1 MKMKCIIV
9 DDEELAREGLED
21 HLRQI
26 EILEISGSCGSVAE
40 AHALLMR
47 GEVDL
52 MFLDIELPVMNG
64 LDFLESLRYPPIT
77 ILITAWANHALE
89 GFRLGVMDYLLK
101 PVIPL
106 RLMQSVNKAWEY
118 FLLRKQSE
126 VSDHIF
132 IRHSQLYEKVM
143 LADILY
149 IEGMQNYVVVHTP
162 SRKMITHLTF
172 KLLQESLP
180 SRNFLRIHKSF
191 IINLDH
197 VTAVENNMVR
207 IGEVAIT
214 VGAAQR
220 AAFMEQVVYRK
231 LLSK

>member
-1 MKMKCIIV
+1 MKCIIV

-21 HLRQI
+21 HLKQFDV
-26 EILEISGSCGSVAE
+26 LEITGSCGSIAE
-40 AHALLMR
+40 AHALLLR
-47 GEVDL
+47 EPIDL
-52 MFLDIELPVMNG
+52 MFLDIELPKVNG
-64 LDFLESLRYPPIT
+64 LDFLGSLRNPPIT
-77 ILITAWANHALE
+77 IMITAWADHALE

-101 PVIPL
+101 PVMPG
-106 RLMQSVNKAWEY
+106 RLLQAVNKAWEY
-118 FLLRKQSE
+118 FMLKKQSE
-126 VSDHIF
+126 ISDHIF
-132 IRHSQLYEKVM
+132 IRHTQIYEKVM

-162 SRKMITHLTF
+162 ARKMITHLTF
-172 KLLQESLP
+172 KVLQQTLP
-180 SRNFLRIHKSF
+180 ARNFLRVHKSW

-197 VTAVENNMVR
+197 ISAVENNTVR
-207 IGEVAIT
+207 IGEMAIT

>member
-1 MKMKCIIV
+1 MKCIIV

-21 HLRQI
+21 HLKQI
-26 EILEISGSCGSVAE
+26 HLVEIAGCCGSIAE

-47 GEVDL
+47 EQIDL
-52 MFLDIELPVMNG
+52 MFLDIELPEMNG
-64 LDFLESLRYPPIT
+64 LDFLGALRYPPIT
-77 ILITAWANHALE
+77 IMITAWADHALE

-101 PVIPL
+101 PVMPA
-106 RLMQSVNKAWEY
+106 RLLQSLNRAWEY
-118 FLLRKQSE
+118 FMLKQQQE
-126 VSDHIF
+126 QSDHIF
-132 IRHSQLYEKVM
+132 IRHSQIYEKVM

-149 IEGMQNYVVVHTP
+149 IEGMQNYVVVHTC

-172 KLLQESLP
+172 KLLQQSLP
-180 SRNFLRIHKSF
+180 ARNFLRVHKSY

-197 VTAVENNMVR
+197 VLAVENNTVR
-207 IGEVAIT
+207 IGDAVVM